1 MERNQ
6 ELKGLGIGLL
16 LGAAIGL
23 ALGILYAPKS
33 GAETR
38 YMLKEQAH
46 EAKEKAEEVIGMVK
60 EKAGGVV
67 EMVKEKTSSMHAK
80 DSV

>member
-1 MERNQ
+1 MEHGQ
-6 ELKGLGIGLL
+6 ELKGLGVGLV

-38 YMLKEQAH
+38 YILKEQAH
-46 EAKEKAEEVIGMVK
+46 EAKDKAEEVIGMVK

-67 EMVKEKTSSMHAK
+67 EMVKEKAG
-80 DSV
+80 SVHLKENI

>member
-1 MERNQ
+1 MEHGQ
-6 ELKGLGIGLL
+6 ELKGLGVGLV

-38 YMLKEQAH
+38 YILKEQAH
-46 EAKEKAEEVIGMVK
+46 EAKDKAEEVIDMVK

-67 EMVKEKTSSMHAK
+67 EMVKEKAG
-80 DSV
+80 SVHLKENI